1 MSRVVD
7 NLIAFKILYML
18 VTPFEKTEAF
28 KYGIIDKEGKALK
41 KSKDLKTNAE
51 KDSYTN
57 LDRLVFSLKKL
68 LGKVPGGKSQL
79 ASIIAAY
86 WLVKESY
93 VNRTSINQQDLQST
107 IDLIES
113 KGITLVEEEIEIEKF
128 LAIMEDGAA
137 VIVNTTGDKTST
149 DAPVVRLNKKG
160 KPVSG
165 IMSLPNYI
173 ARRKASIQVGK

>member
-28 KYGIIDKEGKALK
+28 KYGIIDKEGNALK

-57 LDRLVFSLKKL
+57 LDRLVFSLKRL

-79 ASIIAAY
+79 ASIVAAY
-86 WLVKESY
+86 WLVKEAY

-113 KGITLVEEEIEIEKF
+113 KGLTLVEEEIEIEKF
-128 LAIMEDGAA
+128 LAIMEDGS
-137 VIVNTTGDKTST
+137 VIANTTGAATST
-149 DAPVVRLNKKG
+149 DKPTVRLNKKG
-160 KPVSG
+160 KPISG
-165 IMSLPNYI
+165 IMGLPNYI
-173 ARRKASIQVGK
+173 ARRKASVQVGQ